1 MSFNINSI
9 RDIFKED
16 YIGITGSDNIQDFPT
31 QGVSGY
37 NNNEFVEIGSID
49 KKDQSFKPKTIIF
62 FDSVVRLD
70 FVLMFR
76 PSVVGFI
83 TIVPGLI
90 KVESNKPVELSKSVE
105 YEVLRYLIAP
115 RSVLNDRIVNGS
127 VIEIEKSI
135 KYTIYP
141 IEPEISKVSELW
153 DKYVLEILLQNI
165 EIEFITKKIDEYSDN
180 QTIFVKDGNLQ
191 GLNVD
196 SPSVFGHVKT
206 FDIPTFLLNDDII
219 IRKSETSKIYKNNN
233 LYSCYINYG
242 YNRKTL
248 LGKTGTFNFSRLD
261 MLSSSTDDKEVIS
274 RFNFIT
280 RYLLNMT
287 SVFSDSPRFPQNLPV
302 IEMLEKFL
310 RSVSGEI
317 NIIRH
322 RIVKNLNTTY

>member
-16 YIGITGSDNIQDFPT
+16 YIGIAGSDNIQDFPT

-37 NNNEFVEIGSID
+37 NNSEFVEIGSID
-49 KKDQSFKPKTIIF
+49 KRDQSFKPKTIIF

-70 FVLMFR
+70 LVLMFR
-76 PSVVGFI
+76 PSLVGFI

-90 KVESNKPVELSKSVE
+90 RVESNKPIEISKSVE

-115 RSVLNDRIVNGS
+115 RSVLDDKIVNGS

-141 IEPEISKVSELW
+141 IENEISRVSELW
-153 DKYVLEILLQNI
+153 DKYVLETLLRSI
-165 EIEFITKKIDEYSDN
+165 EIEFITEKIDKYSDN
-180 QTIFVKDGNLQ
+180 QTIFVKDGNLK

-196 SPSVFGHVKT
+196 SPNVFGHVKT

-219 IRKSETSKIYKNNN
+219 LKKSETSKIYKNNN

-261 MLSSSTDDKEVIS
+261 MVSSSTDDKEIIS
-274 RFNFIT
+274 RFNFIA
-280 RYLLNMT
+280 RYLLNTT
-287 SVFSDSPRFPQNLPV
+287 SVFSNSPRFPQNLPA
-302 IEMLEKFL
+302 IEMLEKIL
-310 RSVSGEI
+310 RNISGEV
-317 NIIRH
+317 NIIKH
-322 RIVKNLNTTY
+322 RIVKKLNTT